1 MQLGL
6 SAMLLSRCH
15 RAVFE
20 TPIHAFSPLFSPAL
34 HEGSS
39 DKLETVWEMVQWSDG
54 FVLKLGNLR
63 LSVRVFEGSWA
74 ADGWSIL
81 L

>member
-1 MQLGL
+1 
-6 SAMLLSRCH
+6 MLLSRCH

-39 DKLETVWEMVQWSDG
+39 DKLETVWEMDAKPNFRVYTESVSGLSSLRCITVHPAQLPVQSRS
-54 FVLKLGNLR
+54 LQT
-63 LSVRVFEGSWA
+63 
-74 ADGWSIL
+74 
-81 L
+81 